1 MPQVVLVPVVADG
14 TEVVVG
20 ALGAL
25 PPNSENR
32 LLAETRKETNIGAS
46 VEQKEIRSLAF
57 FTERN

>member
-32 LLAETRKETNIGAS
+32 LLAEIRKDANILNYHS
-46 VEQKEIRSLAF
+46 SRDIQEVECNARHV
-57 FTERN
+57 